1 MLIPKRTFRRDD
13 HYYQIQ
19 MERRKIL
26 NEKETL
32 EQVYQTLL
40 AEHRTLQTSFDD
52 IVQEKED
59 ALAQA
64 RQAQHDAEN
73 RKVDSR
79 GDTMLR
85 AEIDRLRGEL

>member
-1 MLIPKRTFRRDD
+1 
-13 HYYQIQ
+13 
-19 MERRKIL
+19 MERRRIL
-26 NEKETL
+26 SEKETL
-32 EQVYQTLL
+32 EQVYQALL

-52 IVQEKED
+52 VVQEKDE
-59 ALAQA
+59 ALVQA
-64 RQAQHDAEN
+64 RQAQRDAEN

>member
-1 MLIPKRTFRRDD
+1 MECRDD
-13 HYYQIQ
+13 HYYQVRL
-19 MERRKIL
+19 EKSRIL
-26 NEKETL
+26 SEKETL

-40 AEHRTLQTSFDD
+40 AEHRTLQTNFDD

-64 RQAQHDAEN
+64 RQAQHDVEN
-73 RKVDSR
+73 RRVDSR

>member
-1 MLIPKRTFRRDD
+1 MLTSENRDD

-19 MERRKIL
+19 MERRRVL
-26 NEKETL
+26 SEKETL

-40 AEHRTLQTSFDD
+40 AEHRTLQTNFDD

-64 RQAQHDAEN
+64 RQAQRDAED
-73 RKVDSR
+73 RRVDSR
-79 GDTMLR
+79 GDALLR
-85 AEIDRLRGEL
+85 AELDRLRGEL